1 VSSAPPLIELEGV
14 AVTVGTTPILRR
26 IDLTVLP
33 GESVGMFGAN
43 GAGKTTL
50 LRVIA
55 TLLEPT
61 AGGGRIFGA
70 DLHAEERYRV
80 RTRIGVV
87 GHTPA
92 LYPELTLQENLSF
105 VANIAGIDLARV
117 PEVLG
122 TVGLAGAA
130 GRTAEACSYGMQRRT
145 EFARL
150 LLTEPDLVLLDEP
163 HTALDVDAV
172 DLVARM
178 VQRTRD
184 RGGAAVLVSHDR
196 DRVAPITDRSV
207 ELTAGVLR

>member
-1 VSSAPPLIELEGV
+1 MSAPPVALEGV
-14 AVTVGTTPILRR
+14 AVTVGTTPILRHV
-26 IDLTVLP
+26 DLTVDA
-33 GESVGMFGAN
+33 GESIGLFGSN

-55 TLLEPT
+55 TLLKPT
-61 AGGGRIFGA
+61 AGHGRIFGA
-70 DLHAEERYRV
+70 ALDDEDRYAV

-92 LYPELTLQENLSF
+92 LHPELTLSENLAF
-105 VANIAGIDLARV
+105 VANVAGIDRARV
-117 PEVLG
+117 TEVLG
-122 TVGLAGAA
+122 AVGLARAA
-130 GRTAEACSYGMQRRT
+130 DRPAEACSYGMQRRT

-178 VQRTRD
+178 VHRTLE
-184 RGGAAVLVSHDR
+184 RGGAAVVVSHDR
-196 DRVAPITDRSV
+196 ERVAPITDRGV
-207 ELTAGVLR
+207 ELKAGEIRS

>member
-1 VSSAPPLIELEGV
+1 VSAPPVDLAGV
-14 AVTVGTTPILRR
+14 AVTVGTTPILRHV
-26 IDLTVLP
+26 DLTVDA
-33 GESVGMFGAN
+33 GESIGLFGSN

-55 TLLEPT
+55 TLLKPT
-61 AGGGRIFGA
+61 SGSGRIFGA
-70 DLHAEERYRV
+70 ALDAEERYAV
-80 RTRIGVV
+80 RPRIGVV

-92 LYPELTLQENLSF
+92 LHPELTLAENLSF
-105 VANIAGIDLARV
+105 VANVAGIDPSRV
-117 PEVLG
+117 QGVLG
-122 TVGLAGAA
+122 AVGLSRAA

-178 VQRTRD
+178 VHRTLE
-184 RGGAAVLVSHDR
+184 RGGAAVVVSHDR
-196 DRVAPITDRSV
+196 ERVAPITDRGV
-207 ELTAGVLR
+207 ELKAGEIRS